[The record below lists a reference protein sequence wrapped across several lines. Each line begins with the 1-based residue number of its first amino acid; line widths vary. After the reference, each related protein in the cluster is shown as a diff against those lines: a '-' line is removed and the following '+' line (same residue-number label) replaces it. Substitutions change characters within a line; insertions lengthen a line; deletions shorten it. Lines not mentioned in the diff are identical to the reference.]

1 MPRHPAPVA
10 KIREKTLYAAAE
22 LFLEKGFTHTTTRG
36 IAQKAGVDVSAM
48 NRAFGSKEN
57 ILCELVSYVLE
68 EQFSTAARQ
77 LQGITDDPLL
87 FYAAET
93 TLQLY
98 MAESRESVRD
108 LYLTAYSMPRSMDV
122 IQLTIT
128 QKLKHLFGT
137 HLPTLTDGDFYE
149 LEIASGGI
157 IRSFMAH
164 PCGGDFTIDRKVR
177 RFLEATLRVYQV
189 PEATIQQAVAFVNQF
204 PFQQIAQ
211 DIIAHM
217 LQHLKSRSE

>member
-1 MPRHPAPVA
+1 MPRPPAPVA

-22 LFLEKGFTHTTTRG
+22 LFLEKGYTHTTTRG

-93 TLQLY
+93 TMQLY
-98 MAESRESVRD
+98 MAETRESVRD

-128 QKLKHLFGT
+128 QKLRHLFKA
-137 HLPTLTDGDFYE
+137 HLPTLSDDDFYDR
-149 LEIASGGI
+149 EIASGGI
-157 IRSFMAH
+157 IRSFMAR
-164 PCGGDFTIDRKVR
+164 PCDEHLTIERKVR
-177 RFLEATLRVYQV
+177 CFLEATLRVYQV
-189 PEATIQQAVAFVNQF
+189 PEPKIQESIAFVNQF
-204 PFQQIAQ
+204 SFQPIAE
-211 DIIAHM
+211 DIIARM
-217 LQHLKSRSE
+217 LQYLKSRSE